1 MSSYFMVSLSDP
13 DKRKNLTQVVRG
25 SADSCSMDVTTISG
39 ASAFQQQT
47 IQQNVQG
54 SVAAKV
60 LNSQKQAGADALQLL
75 AAASPKPA
83 GNSSGGL
90 DVTA

>member
-1 MSSYFMVSLSDP
+1 
-13 DKRKNLTQVVRG
+13 
-25 SADSCSMDVTTISG
+25 MDVTTISG

-60 LNSQKQAGADALQLL
+60 LDAQKQAGAGALQLL

-83 GNSSGGL
+83 VDSSGRV
-90 DVTA
+90 DVQA

>member
-1 MSSYFMVSLSDP
+1 
-13 DKRKNLTQVVRG
+13 
-25 SADSCSMDVTTISG
+25 MDVTTISG

-60 LNSQKQAGADALQLL
+60 LDSQKQAGAAELQLL
-75 AAASPKPA
+75 AAASPQAESNKP
-83 GNSSGGL
+83 GSLNIVG
-90 DVTA
+90 